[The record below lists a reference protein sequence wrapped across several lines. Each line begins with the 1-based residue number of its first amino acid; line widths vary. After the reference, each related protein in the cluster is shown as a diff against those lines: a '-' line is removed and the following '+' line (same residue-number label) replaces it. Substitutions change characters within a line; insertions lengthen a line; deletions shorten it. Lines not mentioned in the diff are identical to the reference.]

1 MLSPLIQTFGHLWA
15 LLLLGT
21 FLRLQET
28 SRNKLIMV
36 IDNEVEDLNLVIS
49 VELSS
54 QSAVCEKLKDVLDWP
69 GTSSQGV

>member
-1 MLSPLIQTFGHLWA
+1 
-15 LLLLGT
+15 
-21 FLRLQET
+21 
-28 SRNKLIMV
+28 MV